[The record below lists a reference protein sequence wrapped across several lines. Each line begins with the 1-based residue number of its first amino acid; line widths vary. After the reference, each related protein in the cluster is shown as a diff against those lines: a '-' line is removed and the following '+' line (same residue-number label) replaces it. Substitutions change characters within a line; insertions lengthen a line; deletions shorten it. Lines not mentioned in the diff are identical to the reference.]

1 MRLAKE
7 GRTQTCGVT
16 EARVRAAQAR
26 KFLETAEL
34 ILDVDDDLA
43 TPGVAAALAVLAGIA
58 ASDALCC
65 RSLGRRARG
74 QDHREA
80 IGLLAQVEP
89 NGKAL
94 SRALA
99 RLLDI
104 KDGSQYG
111 LVFLGTARAKT
122 AVKSAVALTEAA
134 EEVLRAG

>member
-1 MRLAKE
+1 MFAGE
-7 GRTQTCGVT
+7 GRTQSCGVA
-16 EARVRAAQAR
+16 EARVRTAQAR
-26 KFLETAEL
+26 KFLDTAEL
-34 ILDVDDDLA
+34 IHDVDDDLA

-80 IGLLAQVEP
+80 TGLLAQVEP
-89 NGKAL
+89 GGKEL

-111 LVFLGTARAKT
+111 LAFLSAARAKT
-122 AVKSAVALTEAA
+122 AVRNAASLTAAA
-134 EEVLRAG
+134 ESMLRA

>member
-1 MRLAKE
+1 MAAKAA
-7 GRTQTCGVT
+7 RTQDCGVV
-16 EARVRAAQAR
+16 EARVRVAQAR

-65 RSLGRRARG
+65 HSLGQRSRG

-80 IGLLAQVEP
+80 VALLAQVAPE
-89 NGKAL
+89 GKVL

-111 LVFLGTARAKT
+111 LVFLGMTRA
-122 AVKSAVALTEAA
+122 KSAVKNALILREAA
-134 EEVLRAG
+134 EITLRG